1 MYIPASVMRTGLK
14 ESEMVETVPWVL
26 TMPTTVLLPSLLT
39 TVPSGPTHFMVG
51 GSVMPAMTFKLHSK
65 VYPDPFRAPPVELA
79 LMTEVPQAS
88 GTVYV
93 VNQEHL

>member
-14 ESEMVETVPWVL
+14 EREMVKAVPWVL
-26 TMPTTVLLPSLLT
+26 TMPTTVLLPSLFT
-39 TVPSGPTHFMVG
+39 TVPSGPTHSMVG
-51 GSVMPAMTFKLHSK
+51 ESVMLATTFKIHSK
-65 VYPDPFRAPPVELA
+65 VYPDPFRAPPVETA